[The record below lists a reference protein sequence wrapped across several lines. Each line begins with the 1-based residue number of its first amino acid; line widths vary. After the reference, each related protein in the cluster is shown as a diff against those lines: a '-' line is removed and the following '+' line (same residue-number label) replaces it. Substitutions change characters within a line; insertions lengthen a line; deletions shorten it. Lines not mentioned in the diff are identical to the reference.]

1 MNSENTIMLYL
12 GEKTFVRDD
21 KGRVNIPSK
30 FRKILMK
37 RNQEFK
43 DEGLVS
49 KFGNYKDNMMH
60 ISCIET
66 PKGNYILCSSIPDF
80 YKKETQYINLVLT
93 DYDRMKVHK
102 MSAIV
107 SFDKQGRILIP
118 QRFANAAS
126 LEDKVIFTGNGDS
139 FNIWNPELEKEC
151 YQNE

>member
-1 MNSENTIMLYL
+1 MDSKNTIMLYL
-12 GEKTFVRDD
+12 GEETFTKDD

-43 DEGLVS
+43 NESLVS
-49 KFGNYKDNMMH
+49 KFGDYENCMVH

-80 YKKETQYINLVLT
+80 YKKENQYIDLVLT

-102 MSAIV
+102 MSTIV

-118 QRFANAAS
+118 KRFVNAAS
-126 LEDKVIFTGNGDS
+126 LEDKVVFTGNGDS
-139 FNIWNPELEKEC
+139 FNIWNPELEKES